1 MCMAFPCSDYYE
13 SSVLDLVHIRS
24 SRLAQFRVGQTSRVP
39 VFRSSTFVPL
49 GSELYPLQLWRWA
62 EESRSHLECDGRIHQ
77 RGTSS
82 RASSVRVTLPPTPSR
97 DLEVVLDKYRGFS
110 RPLRYLAIDTAVAR
124 PGDDGLHPV
133 QLRPI
138 CLCHPTGDTR
148 SSFSAPF
155 HLSLSDRGAA
165 LQPPVED
172 QQSLRGRSYFI
183 LNLPR
188 LHGAH
193 SPCSGR

>member
-1 MCMAFPCSDYYE
+1 MPA
-13 SSVLDLVHIRS
+13 S
-24 SRLAQFRVGQTSRVP
+24 SRAET
-39 VFRSSTFVPL
+39 TAA
-49 GSELYPLQLWRWA
+49 PLQL
-62 EESRSHLECDGRIHQ
+62 
-77 RGTSS
+77 
-82 RASSVRVTLPPTPSR
+82 ASPPTPSR
-97 DLEVVLDKYRGFS
+97 DSEVVLDKYRGFS

-165 LQPPVED
+165 LQPPVGD
-172 QQSLRGRSYFI
+172 QQSVRGFNYFM

-193 SPCSGR
+193 NPSSGNGPRRCPSTPA

>member
-1 MCMAFPCSDYYE
+1 MPA
-13 SSVLDLVHIRS
+13 
-24 SRLAQFRVGQTSRVP
+24 
-39 VFRSSTFVPL
+39 
-49 GSELYPLQLWRWA
+49 
-62 EESRSHLECDGRIHQ
+62 
-77 RGTSS
+77 SS
-82 RASSVRVTLPPTPSR
+82 RAETTAAPLQPASPPTPSR

-110 RPLRYLAIDTAVAR
+110 HPLRYLAIDTAVAR
-124 PGDDGLHPV
+124 PGDDGLRPV

-172 QQSLRGRSYFI
+172 QQARKVLTTSCQPPAPSRRT
-183 LNLPR
+183 
-188 LHGAH
+188 
-193 SPCSGR
+193 

>member
-1 MCMAFPCSDYYE
+1 MPAP
-13 SSVLDLVHIRS
+13 
-24 SRLAQFRVGQTSRVP
+24 
-39 VFRSSTFVPL
+39 
-49 GSELYPLQLWRWA
+49 GSEETTAAPLQF
-62 EESRSHLECDGRIHQ
+62 
-77 RGTSS
+77 
-82 RASSVRVTLPPTPSR
+82 ASPPTPSR

-172 QQSLRGRSYFI
+172 QQSLRGFNYFM

-193 SPCSGR
+193 SPSIES

>member
-1 MCMAFPCSDYYE
+1 M
-13 SSVLDLVHIRS
+13 
-24 SRLAQFRVGQTSRVP
+24 G
-39 VFRSSTFVPL
+39 STPGDTGD
-49 GSELYPLQLWRWA
+49 GSERANPISDAMPAPSSEETTAAPLQF
-62 EESRSHLECDGRIHQ
+62 
-77 RGTSS
+77 
-82 RASSVRVTLPPTPSR
+82 ASPPTPSR
-97 DLEVVLDKYRGFS
+97 DLEVVLDKYRGFR
-110 RPLRYLAIDTAVAR
+110 RPLRYLAINTAVAR
-124 PGDDGLHPV
+124 PADDGLHPV

-172 QQSLRGRSYFI
+172 QQSLRGRNYFI

-188 LHGAH
+188 LHGAR
-193 SPCSGR
+193 SPCSGSVTRPSSKEIRRWLEMATRWV

>member
-1 MCMAFPCSDYYE
+1 MPAP
-13 SSVLDLVHIRS
+13 SSEETT
-24 SRLAQFRVGQTSRVP
+24 AA
-39 VFRSSTFVPL
+39 
-49 GSELYPLQLWRWA
+49 PLQF
-62 EESRSHLECDGRIHQ
+62 
-77 RGTSS
+77 
-82 RASSVRVTLPPTPSR
+82 ASPPTPSR

-124 PGDDGLHPV
+124 PEDDGPHPV

-165 LQPPVED
+165 LRPPVED
-172 QQSLRGRSYFI
+172 QQSLGDFNYFM

-193 SPCSGR
+193 NPSTGSEPCRPRYRGCDCWRWRHGVCSGRRTPRPALVRRTGAWHRPPIQPDAPGRGNAGRRPARLRACL

>member
-1 MCMAFPCSDYYE
+1 MPAP
-13 SSVLDLVHIRS
+13 SSEETT
-24 SRLAQFRVGQTSRVP
+24 AA
-39 VFRSSTFVPL
+39 
-49 GSELYPLQLWRWA
+49 PLQF
-62 EESRSHLECDGRIHQ
+62 
-77 RGTSS
+77 
-82 RASSVRVTLPPTPSR
+82 ASPPTPPR
-97 DLEVVLDKYRGFS
+97 DLEVVLDKYRGFR
-110 RPLRYLAIDTAVAR
+110 RPLRYLAINTAVAR
-124 PGDDGLHPV
+124 PAVDGLHPV

-172 QQSLRGRSYFI
+172 QQSLRGRNYII

-188 LHGAH
+188 LHGARNPSSGSGPCRCPWTPGGCWRWRRGGYTARH
-193 SPCSGR
+193 SREPVPARRTAAWHRPPLRQEKSWKGEWDVT

>member
-1 MCMAFPCSDYYE
+1 
-13 SSVLDLVHIRS
+13 
-24 SRLAQFRVGQTSRVP
+24 VG
-39 VFRSSTFVPL
+39 STPGDTGD
-49 GSELYPLQLWRWA
+49 GSERANPVSDAMPAPSSEETTAAPLQFA
-62 EESRSHLECDGRIHQ
+62 
-77 RGTSS
+77 
-82 RASSVRVTLPPTPSR
+82 LPPTPSR
-97 DLEVVLDKYRGFS
+97 HLEVLLDKYRGFS

-165 LQPPVED
+165 LQPPVKD
-172 QQSLRGRSYFI
+172 QQSLRGFNYFM

-188 LHGAH
+188 LHGARNP
-193 SPCSGR
+193 SSGS